1 MSEEISTPRHRWL
14 RFGLRTMLLLLT
26 LFAVAMAW
34 IAKEQRQSAYERRV
48 AERLLRQGFR
58 SVALGG
64 RFDVFGPQSPN
75 QPQVWWRNAVRPLL
89 GDRIIMAVDPQSS
102 FDDWE
107 VFSELTNLQMLCLDK
122 TRFSDLTLLDDLTS
136 LRWLSLNKT
145 AISDLKPLVGHS
157 KLQQLFIDSTKVKDL
172 TTLATLNDLETVSVG
187 RTEVTDL
194 SPLLKLSKLKC
205 LWAHYM
211 AVDREQVAAIQK
223 AFPDC
228 KIRHW
233 TR

>member
-1 MSEEISTPRHRWL
+1 MH
-14 RFGLRTMLLLLT
+14 
-26 LFAVAMAW
+26 
-34 IAKEQRQSAYERRV
+34 
-48 AERLLRQGFR
+48 
-58 SVALGG
+58 
-64 RFDVFGPQSPN
+64 
-75 QPQVWWRNAVRPLL
+75 
-89 GDRIIMAVDPQSS
+89 
-102 FDDWE
+102 
-107 VFSELTNLQMLCLDK
+107 
-122 TRFSDLTLLDDLTS
+122 
-136 LRWLSLNKT
+136 LNKT

-228 KIRHW
+228 KIRHS